1 MNRNERQ
8 AHIADLIVEN
18 GSVLVDDLVKK
29 FSVSPATARR
39 DLDELAHQQFIV
51 RTHGGAA
58 LAPSTGALPLRY
70 RSARM
75 GAEKRRIAEAAVAML
90 KPGDV
95 VAMNGGTT
103 TTEIAQELGAHAA
116 SDPRF
121 GTDSITV
128 VTNAVNIAYELSVR
142 EEVQVVVT
150 GGMARSRTYE
160 LIGPLTSLV
169 LPAIDVHTVFVGLDS
184 ISAQYGVLT
193 QHDGEADVGAA
204 LVRAASHVVAVAD
217 HTKFTTRAFARIC
230 DLKDVD
236 LVISD
241 NGLDPA
247 IAQTIRAAGPE
258 LQLV

>member
-8 AHIADLIVEN
+8 SHVADLIVEN
-18 GSVLVDDLVKK
+18 GSILVEELVRK
-29 FSVSPATARR
+29 FGVSPATARR

-90 KPGDV
+90 RPGDV

-116 SDPRF
+116 SDNRF
-121 GTDSITV
+121 DTDSITV

-150 GGMARSRTYE
+150 GGVARSRTYE

-169 LPAIDVHTVFVGLDS
+169 LPAIDIHTVFIGADS
-184 ISAQYGVLT
+184 ISAEHGVLT
-193 QHDGEADVGAA
+193 QHDGEAAVGAA
-204 LVRAASHVVAVAD
+204 LIQAASRVVLVAD
-217 HTKFTTRAFARIC
+217 HTKFTTRSFARIC
-230 DLKDVD
+230 DLNEID
-236 LVISD
+236 LVITDS
-241 NGLDPA
+241 GLDPE
-247 IAQTIRAAGPE
+247 IAETIRAAGPS
-258 LQLV
+258 LTLV